1 MKEIY
6 VINSRGEREPF
17 SAKKVYRGIR
27 KSGGGKELAKQITK
41 IIQKE
46 AFPGIRTCEIAKRI
60 GKFLFKKSP
69 REAIKF
75 NLKEG
80 MLKLGP
86 AGFLFEN
93 YIGEIFSDLGYK
105 VKLNLH
111 LQGASSARYEID
123 FLAKKPKT
131 FYPHNQTFGVG
142 VYLGECKYHHRA
154 GGRVDLGV
162 TLMNYA
168 RYLDLKKPSMKSIIV
183 TNTKFTTQ
191 AIKYSEYQGVL
202 LLGWKHPK
210 KRGLEILIEKRN
222 LYPITILPSLDLE
235 FKDIFVKAGKIL
247 VKDIL
252 KISPQKFSK
261 KYKIPLWKLN
271 QLIKEAEILLG

>member
-1 MKEIY
+1 MRDFY

-17 SAKKVYRGIR
+17 SAKKVYRGVR
-27 KSGGGKELAKQITK
+27 KSGAVKELAKQITK

-46 AFPGIRTCEIAKRI
+46 AFPGIRTSEIAKRI
-60 GKFLFKKSP
+60 GNFLFKKSP

-80 MLKLGP
+80 ILKLGP
-86 AGFLFEN
+86 AGFLFEK

-105 VKLNLH
+105 VKLNLKV
-111 LQGASSARYEID
+111 QGISQVSYEID

-131 FYPHNQTFGVG
+131 L
-142 VYLGECKYHHRA
+142 YLGECKYHHRA
-154 GGRVDLGV
+154 GGRVDLGI

-168 RYLDLKKPSMKSIIV
+168 RYLDLRKPSMKTIIV

-191 AIKYSEYQGVL
+191 AIKYSEYQGVS
-202 LLGWKHPK
+202 LLGWKYPK
-210 KRGLEILIEKRN
+210 ERGLEILIEKRD
-222 LYPITILPSLDLE
+222 LYPITILPSLEPE
-235 FKDIFVKAGKIL
+235 FKDIFVKDRKIL
-247 VKDIL
+247 AKDIL

-261 KYKIPLWKLN
+261 KHKIPLWKL
-271 QLIKEAEILLG
+271 QKLIKEAKILLGLT